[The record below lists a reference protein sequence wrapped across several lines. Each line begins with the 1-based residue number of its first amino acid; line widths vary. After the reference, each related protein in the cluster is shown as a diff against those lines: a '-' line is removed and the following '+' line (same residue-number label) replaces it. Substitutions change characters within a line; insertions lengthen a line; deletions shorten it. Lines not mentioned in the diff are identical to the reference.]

1 MNKIRIPGIVNIF
14 KVSQPDEIK
23 LLAQDPRM
31 DRKFKTR
38 TCPINSVLLKRS
50 LAVLSFEGR
59 RFPTMTPREVVQRQT
74 DQENLRKALNERIDE
89 ISAGIEELEPLANW
103 VRGVGAEQQIGI
115 LTQQLLGRLFSP
127 TFEASEDSWEAAK
140 VLVAAPRSWNL
151 PMVVWWLVSGKVKQ
165 AKRLLAG
172 MVDGNLSAVNAVGIA
187 VHNVVK
193 GMRHM
198 RSLYAETAIRSS
210 LLPAEAARQCL
221 FAPVSLYRQAT
232 EAGQID
238 GCSFQKNSLF
248 VFEVGEA
255 SRQPAGQPLVFMD
268 GTWSRCPAAQWVPAM
283 LEGVWR
289 RATISLE
296 TLKQEAANP
305 SSLGPG

>member
-14 KVSQPDEIK
+14 KVSQPEEIK
-23 LLAQDPRM
+23 LLAQDSRI
-31 DRKFKTR
+31 DRKFNTR
-38 TCPINSVLLKRS
+38 TCPANWVLLKRS

-74 DQENLRKALNERIDE
+74 DQENLRNALNQRIAA
-89 ISAGIEELEPLANW
+89 ISAGPQELEPLANW
-103 VRGVGAEQQIGI
+103 VKGVGAEQQIGI
-115 LTQQLLGRLFSP
+115 LTQQLLGGLFSP
-127 TFEASEDSWEAAK
+127 TFEASEDSWTAAK
-140 VLVAAPRSWNL
+140 VLVAAPRSWKL
-151 PMVVWWLVSGKVKQ
+151 PVFCSLLSGKVKR

-172 MVDGNLSAVNAVGIA
+172 MVGGNLSAVNAVGIA

-198 RSLYAETAIRSS
+198 RVLYADAAIRSS

-238 GCSFQKNSLF
+238 GCPFQKNSLF
-248 VFEVGEA
+248 VLEIGEA
-255 SRQPAGQPLVFMD
+255 SRQSGGLPLVFMD
-268 GTWSRCPAAQWVPAM
+268 GTWSTCPAAQWVPAM
-283 LEGVWR
+283 FEGVWR
-289 RATISLE
+289 RATSA
-296 TLKQEAANP
+296 QRP
-305 SSLGPG
+305 